1 MTEKDYR
8 NELKDKFI
16 TYRNSLNLPKNVTF
30 GIEIEYENVV
40 KDTMTHLLNEEKTIN
55 MDLNGWI
62 NKSEIDIEEYNE
74 IGEAV
79 NGEINSPILR
89 DEIKTWKN
97 LRNILNLMDR
107 NGAIITEKCGG
118 HVNIGSH
125 IIGKNTKYLRNFI
138 LLWILYEK
146 EINKFSSGEFNRK
159 RNDIKRIFEPISK
172 AINTNKFVDIKGK
185 FNKNFLIDECLFDK
199 CHAFHIDTPI
209 KNKFSIGNRIEFR
222 VPNASLSEEIWQNYI
237 NFFSRFLIA
246 CKKDLDIEYT
256 LYKIKN
262 NLHNPIE
269 LADFVFDNDIDK
281 NNFLIQTL
289 KTNKIYQKELHKH
302 IESYKR

>member
-30 GIEIEYENVV
+30 GIEMEYENVV

-55 MDLNGWI
+55 EDLTGWL

-89 DEIKTWKN
+89 DEIKTWKS
-97 LRNILNLMDR
+97 LRDILNLMSR
-107 NGAIITEKCGG
+107 SGATVTEKCGG
-118 HVNIGSH
+118 HVNIGTH
-125 IIGKNTKYLRNFI
+125 IIGDNPKYLKNFI
-138 LLWILYEK
+138 LLWVLYEN
-146 EINKFSSGEFNRK
+146 EIINFASGEFSQ
-159 RNDIKRIFEPISK
+159 IRIDMLDLFEPISK
-172 AINTNKFVDIKGK
+172 DHRIKKINNLKLNIKY
-185 FNKNFLIDECLFDK
+185 FDQCLYDK
-199 CHAFHIDTPI
+199 CHAIYINKPI
-209 KNKFSIGNRIEFR
+209 SNIFKTGNRIEFR
-222 VPNASLSEEIWQNYI
+222 VPNSSLNEEIWQNYI
-237 NFFSRFLIA
+237 NFFCKFLIA
-246 CKKDLDIEYT
+246 CKKELDTKYI
-256 LYKIKN
+256 LYKIKK
-262 NLHNPIE
+262 NLHNSIE

-289 KTNKIYQKELHKH
+289 KTNKIYQKELPKH
-302 IESYKR
+302 IESYK